1 MTPGFWPRLLVFGA
15 LCAVAAWIGGR
26 FTAQGLGPWYDG
38 LAKPSWTPPG
48 PVIGAVWTTLF
59 ALIATASA
67 IFWTR
72 ERAAAYALTLGVNL
86 ALNVAW
92 SYFFFARRS
101 PSAAL
106 GELVILELTCIALV
120 LLAWPVSRLA
130 AALLLPY
137 PVWVAFAGFL
147 NWNVVKMNP

>member
-15 LCAVAAWIGGR
+15 LCAAAAGIGGR
-26 FTAQGLGPWYDG
+26 FTAKGLGPWYDG

-48 PVIGAVWTTLF
+48 SVIGAVWTVLF
-59 ALIATASA
+59 ALIAIASA
-67 IFWTR
+67 LVWGKGR
-72 ERAAAYALTLGVNL
+72 PLAYTLALGVNL

-92 SYFFFARRS
+92 SYFFFARRD

-106 GELVILELTCIALV
+106 GELVILELTCVALV
-120 LLAWPVSRLA
+120 LLAWPVSRAA

-137 PVWVAFAGFL
+137 AAWVAFAGFL
-147 NWNVVKMNP
+147 NWNVAKMNP

>member
-15 LCAVAAWIGGR
+15 LCAAAAWIGSR

-38 LAKPSWTPPG
+38 LAKPSWTPSG
-48 PVIGAVWTTLF
+48 AVIGGVWTVLF
-59 ALIATASA
+59 ALIAIASA
-67 IFWTR
+67 IAWSKDRPLVYTL
-72 ERAAAYALTLGVNL
+72 ALGVNL

-92 SYFFFARRS
+92 SYFFFVRRS

-106 GELVILELTCIALV
+106 GELVILELTCVALV

-130 AALLLPY
+130 AALLSPY
-137 PVWVAFAGFL
+137 AVWVAFAGFL
-147 NWNVVKMNP
+147 NWNIAKMNV